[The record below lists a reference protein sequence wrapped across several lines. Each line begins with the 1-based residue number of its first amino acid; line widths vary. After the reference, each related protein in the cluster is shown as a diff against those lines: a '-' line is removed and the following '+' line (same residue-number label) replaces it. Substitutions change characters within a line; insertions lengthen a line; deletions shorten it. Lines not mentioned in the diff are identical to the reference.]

1 MSSAALLVM
10 DVQEAIVRRFGDD
23 PGYLER
29 MDLAISGARE
39 AGIPVVYVVVGFRS
53 GHPEVSARNKTFS
66 ALATGNTFTGADPA
80 ARVHPAIAPVP
91 ADFVVTKRRVSAF
104 AGSDLDVLLRGL
116 NADTLVL
123 SGIATSG
130 VVLSTLRQ
138 AADLDYR
145 LVVLSD
151 GCLDADPEVHKVLT
165 EKVFPR
171 QADVMTVTEWTSSL
185 ASAPA
190 ASAPPVVAQPVV
202 AQPVVAQPVGWVR
215 STRSDLSD
223 DQWADVPAVISL
235 APGYGEEALAGLA
248 DFTHLEVV
256 YQFHLVT
263 TGQIESRAR
272 HPRDNADWP
281 LVGIFAQR
289 GKNRPNRIGVSRCTL
304 VRVEGTDIH
313 VLGLDAVDGTPVLD
327 IKPYL
332 REFGPRGE
340 VRQPAWASEL
350 MREYY

>member
-29 MDLAISGARE
+29 MDKAISAARE
-39 AGIPVVYVVVGFRS
+39 SGIPVVYVVVGFRS
-53 GHPEVSARNKTFS
+53 GHPEVSARNKTFT
-66 ALATGNTFTGADPA
+66 ALASGSAFTGADPA
-80 ARVHPAIAPVP
+80 ARVHPAIAPEP
-91 ADFVVTKRRVSAF
+91 ADLVVTKRRVSAF

-116 NADTLVL
+116 NADTLIL

-171 QADVMTVTEWTSSL
+171 QADVMTAAEWTASL
-185 ASAPA
+185 AGAPA
-190 ASAPPVVAQPVV
+190 PEPVIAP
-202 AQPVVAQPVGWVR
+202 PVVAQPVGWVR
-215 STRSDLSD
+215 SARSDLTD

-235 APGYGEEALAGLA
+235 APEYGEEALAGLA
-248 DFTHLEVV
+248 GFSHLEVV

-272 HPRDNADWP
+272 HPRDNTDWP

-289 GKNRPNRIGVSRCTL
+289 GKNRPNRIGISRCTL
-304 VRVEGTDIH
+304 DRVEGTDIH

-327 IKPYL
+327 VKPYL